1 MARNYVRKSL
11 PRLRLCFSEH
21 LVCVAGELH
30 DACRCVGNPI
40 WFRPGIQKGAP
51 QALVLRMKWREA
63 RADSARFWAQ
73 KSKPTR
79 AAGALCEKCSLAP
92 AAGSSIELSFQSCR
106 TLEEIALLGGGEEPD
121 ETETGEMKVR
131 GGTGD
136 AKVGEEAGDHLSST
150 AEAAAGEKTI
160 TIDVTIQRMDPAEFV
175 NEEEDMVRFRRLGC
189 TRNSLNIR
197 V

>member
-1 MARNYVRKSL
+1 MR
-11 PRLRLCFSEH
+11 
-21 LVCVAGELH
+21 
-30 DACRCVGNPI
+30 I
-40 WFRPGIQKGAP
+40 P
-51 QALVLRMKWREA
+51 QA
-63 RADSARFWAQ
+63 SGPQ
-73 KSKPTR
+73 NSKSTR

-106 TLEEIALLGGGEEPD
+106 TLEEIALLGGGEEQD
-121 ETETGEMKVR
+121 EEETGEV
-131 GGTGD
+131 
-136 AKVGEEAGDHLSST
+136 KVGEEAGSYLSST
-150 AEAAAGEKTI
+150 AEASAGEKTI